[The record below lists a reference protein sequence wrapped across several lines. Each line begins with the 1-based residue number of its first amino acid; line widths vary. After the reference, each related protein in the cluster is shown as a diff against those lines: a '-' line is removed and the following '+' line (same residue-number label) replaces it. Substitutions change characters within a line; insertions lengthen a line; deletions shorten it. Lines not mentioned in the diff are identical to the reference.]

1 MSALRW
7 LWDLANGSYNGSR
20 DAQNF
25 MTESAATNEST
36 ESPPE
41 PTRNHYSLMTE
52 DGRNLSIYADT
63 PEEALEKARR
73 DKFLPIPSSVKQ
85 DGYWDAEKNMLMDD
99 STPVVVEGDVHARP
113 QKKPAPEPDK
123 SLNGSTPLNGAA
135 EKSP

>member
-7 LWDLANGSYNGSR
+7 LLNLANRSPR
-20 DAQNF
+20 DEPRSLASFDPINEP
-25 MTESAATNEST
+25 TELPT
-36 ESPPE
+36 EPIV
-41 PTRNHYSLMTE
+41 TRNHYSLMTE

-123 SLNGSTPLNGAA
+123 SLNGSHLNGAA
-135 EKSP
+135 KKTP